1 MVLGCRE
8 LTVET
13 FTALPS
19 GGPHIIP
26 QACGVPQAAVTPGE
40 LAAHPPLMLFFL
52 LTTWVGVESPCSR
65 IGIDVNCDLKKRRKG
80 ALRGAHR
87 LQQGHLWEQLFLHIF
102 HFVFPKT
109 YQFEYL
115 NHAGQYY
122 NVKGYLSIYTPK

>member
-26 QACGVPQAAVTPGE
+26 QACGVPQAAATPGE

-52 LTTWVGVESPCSR
+52 LTTWVGVESPCNR
-65 IGIDVNCDLKKRRKG
+65 IGVDANCDLKKRRKG
-80 ALRGAHR
+80 ALSWARR
-87 LQQGHLWEQLFLHIF
+87 LQPGPPVGTAIFCTFSTLFSPEHIS
-102 HFVFPKT
+102 
-109 YQFEYL
+109 L
-115 NHAGQYY
+115 N
-122 NVKGYLSIYTPK
+122 T